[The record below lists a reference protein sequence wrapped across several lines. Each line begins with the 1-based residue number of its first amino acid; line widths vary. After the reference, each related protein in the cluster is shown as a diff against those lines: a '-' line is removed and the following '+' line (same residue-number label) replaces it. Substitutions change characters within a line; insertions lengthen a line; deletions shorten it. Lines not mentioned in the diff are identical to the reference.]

1 MSLRPFQ
8 VLADAGGV
16 LNGRALAELA
26 RRAEAAGYHG
36 LVVSDHL
43 VAKLAPIPAMAV
55 VAASSDRL
63 RMSAFVLN
71 NDLRHPAVLAQE
83 LASLDVL
90 SDGRLDIGIGAGWRR
105 IEYQGIGMAFDPVP
119 VRSARLAEAVS
130 VLKGLFAD
138 EPLTFTGDHYRIS
151 EMDGQPKPVQR
162 PHPPFLIGGGGRR
175 TLTLAG
181 REAQIVGFAPRISA
195 QGRADPRSFTL
206 EATAEKVG
214 WVRQAAGDRFGELTL
229 NAYPSMS
236 EASVT
241 DRAGEEVAALAA
253 RLSELGDGE
262 PISPQEVAESPHVM
276 IGSVE
281 GLVEKFTM
289 LRERLGITSFLV
301 GDVGPL
307 DAVVGR
313 VAGT

>member
-1 MSLRPFQ
+1 MKPFQ
-8 VLADAGGV
+8 FLADAGATM
-16 LNGRALAELA
+16 NARAMADLA

-43 VAKLAPIPAMAV
+43 VDKLAPVPAMAV
-55 VAASSDRL
+55 IAASSDRL

-71 NDLRHPAVLAQE
+71 NDFRHPAVLAQD

-105 IEYQGIGMAFDPVP
+105 VEYDGIGIAFDPVP
-119 VRSARLAEAVS
+119 VRSERLAEAVA

-138 EPLTFTGDHYRIS
+138 EPLTFEGRHYRIA

-195 QGRADPRSFTL
+195 AGRGDPLSFTL
-206 EATAEKVG
+206 EATAEKVE
-214 WVRQAAGDRFGELTL
+214 WVREAAGERFDELTL
-229 NAYPSMS
+229 NVYPSMS
-236 EASVT
+236 QAMVT
-241 DRAGEEVAALAA
+241 DRAGEEIAALAEQ
-253 RLSELGDGE
+253 LSEIGAA
-262 PISPQEVAESPHVM
+262 PISERQVAESPHVM
-276 IGSVE
+276 VGSVDS
-281 GLVEKFTM
+281 LAEKFTM

-307 DAVVGR
+307 DAVVQR
-313 VAGT
+313 LAGT

>member
-1 MSLRPFQ
+1 LKPFEF
-8 VLADAGGV
+8 LADAGEV
-16 LNGRALAELA
+16 MNARALADLA
-26 RRAEAAGYHG
+26 RRADAAGYHG

-43 VAKLAPIPAMAV
+43 VDKLAPVPAMAV

-71 NDLRHPAVLAQE
+71 NDFRHPAVLAQD

-105 IEYQGIGMAFDPVP
+105 VEYDGIGMAFDPVP
-119 VRSARLAEAVS
+119 VRSERLAEAVA

-138 EPLTFTGDHYRIS
+138 EPLTYAGNHYRITD
-151 EMDGQPKPVQR
+151 MDGLPKPVQR

-175 TLTLAG
+175 TLSLAG

-195 QGRADPRSFTL
+195 DGRGDPLSFTL
-206 EATAEKVG
+206 EATAEKVR
-214 WVRQAAGDRFGELTL
+214 WVREAAGDRFDALTL
-229 NAYPSMS
+229 NVYPSMS
-236 EASVT
+236 QPSLT
-241 DRAGEEVAALAA
+241 DRAGQEFAALAA
-253 RLSELGDGE
+253 RLSEMGPA
-262 PISPQEVAESPHVM
+262 PISERQVAESPHVM
-276 IGSVE
+276 IGSLD

-289 LRERLGITSFLV
+289 LRERLGISSFLV

-307 DAVVGR
+307 DAVVER
-313 VAGT
+313 LAGT

>member
-1 MSLRPFQ
+1 MKPFEF
-8 VLADAGGV
+8 LADAGEV
-16 LNGRALAELA
+16 MNARALADLA
-26 RRAEAAGYHG
+26 RRADAAGYHG

-43 VAKLAPIPAMAV
+43 VDKLAPVPAMAV

-71 NDLRHPAVLAQE
+71 NDFRHPAVLAQD

-105 IEYQGIGMAFDPVP
+105 VEYDGIGMAFDPVP
-119 VRSARLAEAVS
+119 VRSERLAEAVA

-138 EPLTFTGDHYRIS
+138 EPLTYAGNHYRITD
-151 EMDGQPKPVQR
+151 MDGLPKPVQR

-175 TLTLAG
+175 TLSLAG

-195 QGRADPRSFTL
+195 DGRGDPLSFTL
-206 EATAEKVG
+206 EATAEKVR
-214 WVRQAAGDRFGELTL
+214 WVREAAGDRFDALTL
-229 NAYPSMS
+229 NVYPSMS
-236 EASVT
+236 QPSLT
-241 DRAGEEVAALAA
+241 DRAGQEFAALAA
-253 RLSELGDGE
+253 RLSEMGPA
-262 PISPQEVAESPHVM
+262 PISERQVAESPHVM
-276 IGSVE
+276 IGSLD

-289 LRERLGITSFLV
+289 LRERLGISSFLV

-307 DAVVGR
+307 DAVVER
-313 VAGT
+313 LAGT